1 MEWVKFADIKMD
13 AKQLSLTKELASKWK
28 KILEFMEE
36 RFDKKPDVNG
46 ILFLVGIREAVIIPE
61 KKLSKEQKIYLMHV
75 ANCKILSYSGYY
87 KQVGF
92 NEDGW
97 PIWENEKNLPHM
109 DLFEQEVL
117 LKQHIIEY
125 FENEEILEF

>member
-46 ILFLVGIREAVIIPE
+46 ILFLVGIREAGIIPE

-117 LKQHIIEY
+117 FKQHIIEY

>member
-1 MEWVKFADIKMD
+1 MSESPI
-13 AKQLSLTKELASKWK
+13 SLTKELTVKWFALLQF
-28 KILEFMEE
+28 IEE
-36 RFDKKPDVNG
+36 NFQKKPDVNA
-46 ILFLVGIREAVIIPE
+46 ILFLVGIREAGIIPE
-61 KKLSKEQKIYLMHV
+61 KKLSKEQKIYLMHI

-97 PIWENEKNLPHM
+97 PIWENDKKLPNM

-117 LKQHIIEY
+117 LKQHIIDY
-125 FENEEILEF
+125 FENEEITVL